1 METQTSINHQ
11 IPPFGKKMLSFVPSF
26 GIQVFVNDMA
36 CIRNEWEQYRF
47 PKSKKVRIRKKW
59 SKRRVNFRIH
69 EVHKVI
75 ILKSE
80 NKMFVSQKTYDN
92 LKQLSHA

>member
-1 METQTSINHQ
+1 MENQTSINHET
-11 IPPFGKKMLSFVPSF
+11 PPFGKQMLSFVPSF

-36 CIRNEWEQYRF
+36 CISKERKQYRF

-59 SKRRVNFRIH
+59 SKRRVNFRIQ

-75 ILKSE
+75 MLKSE
-80 NKMFVSQKTYDN
+80 NKMFVSQKTYDK
-92 LKQLSHA
+92 LKQLPQA

>member
-1 METQTSINHQ
+1 MENKTSINHQ
-11 IPPFGKKMLSFVPSF
+11 TPPFGKQMLSFVPSF

-36 CIRNEWEQYRF
+36 CISNEWKQYRF

-59 SKRRVNFRIH
+59 SKNRANFRIE

-75 ILKSE
+75 MLKSE
-80 NKMFVSQKTYDN
+80 NKMFVSQKTYDQ
-92 LKQLSHA
+92 LKHLPQA

>member
-1 METQTSINHQ
+1 MKTETTISQKTQ
-11 IPPFGKKMLSFVPSF
+11 PFGKQMLSFVPSF

-36 CIRNEWEQYRF
+36 CISNEWNQYRF

-59 SKRRVNFRIH
+59 SKRISNFRMQ
-69 EVHKVI
+69 EFHKVI

-80 NKMFVSQKTYDN
+80 NKMFVSQKTYDQ
-92 LKQLSHA
+92 LKQLPQA